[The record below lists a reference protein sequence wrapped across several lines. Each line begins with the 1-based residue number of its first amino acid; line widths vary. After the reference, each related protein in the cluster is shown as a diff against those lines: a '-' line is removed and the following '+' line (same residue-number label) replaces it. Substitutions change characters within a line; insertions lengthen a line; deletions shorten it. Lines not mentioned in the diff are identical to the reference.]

1 MSSTS
6 VLTDW
11 LMEGWMDAAIYVV
24 RVVDL
29 GTAVRVKVRA
39 DSFII
44 FIGPLHLF
52 KLCAWFL

>member
-1 MSSTS
+1 
-6 VLTDW
+6 
-11 LMEGWMDAAIYVV
+11 MDAAIQIV

-29 GTAVRVKVRA
+29 GNVVRVKVRA